1 MRPMTLRRTLL
12 ITPATDEE
20 LVQKGRATDADVLF
34 LDLEDG
40 VPSDKKEGAR
50 NSVIDVLESDP
61 GDDKAVTIRING
73 IMTPWWYED
82 LIEVI
87 TASPGAIDSIIV
99 PKVSTPKQLH
109 AVDLLLMQVE
119 ANAGLSEG
127 DIGIIAQLETV
138 AAINNAISIARS
150 VDRLSALLFGPGDY
164 SASVGVRRTESQSAN
179 GPRWE
184 YARSRIVNA
193 AKEVQIQALDGLYPE
208 TEDVEGFRSAC
219 QHARSLGF
227 DGKTVVHPNQIRI
240 ANDVFTPS
248 MQEINRA
255 KEIYDAYAASGGEQE
270 TVKVDGRIIDKETF
284 EMAKGI
290 VEKAAEAGE
299 IDDV

>member
-1 MRPMTLRRTLL
+1 MTLRRTLL

-20 LVQKGRATDADVLF
+20 LVQKGRATDADALF

-40 VPSDKKEGAR
+40 VPSEQKKQAR
-50 NSVIDVLESDP
+50 NAVTRVLESNS
-61 GDDKAVTIRING
+61 GGEKAITIRINSVG
-73 IMTPWWYED
+73 TPWWYED
-82 LIEVI
+82 LIDVVS
-87 TASPGAIDSIIV
+87 ASAGAIDSIIV

-109 AVDLLLMQVE
+109 AVDLLLTQVE
-119 ANAGLSEG
+119 VNAGVSEG
-127 DIGIIAQLETV
+127 TIGIIAQLETV
-138 AAINNAISIARS
+138 AAINNAIAIARS
-150 VDRLSALLFGPGDY
+150 TDRLSALLFGPGDY
-164 SASVGVRRTESQSAN
+164 SASLGVKNNEAQSTE

-208 TEDVEGFRSAC
+208 TDDVEGFRASC

-227 DGKTVVHPNQIRI
+227 DGKTVVHPKQIRI

-248 MQEINRA
+248 TQEITRA
-255 KEIYDAYAASGGEQE
+255 KEIYDAYNASGEKQE

-284 EMAKGI
+284 EMSKEI
-290 VEKAAEAGE
+290 IEKAAEAGK